1 MYADRYAGRRGLS
14 PGGLAFA
21 LSVSGVVLFGLSLTT
36 ATSLIRVIDPPLV
49 TKNIPI
55 DEPPPPDPKPQHVEK
70 QLPTTRI
77 DPIDVTKPIVVTDPV
92 GFTAKPV
99 DLTPPVS
106 VTVGSDAETHIV
118 IPPHVP
124 VLRDPALDQRYIDN
138 FQPNY
143 PSDERLAGRGGRVV
157 VSVLIGTDGRVK
169 DVRQVSAAS
178 SAFFEATRKQ
188 ALAKWRFKPG
198 TKDGE
203 AVEAWHTMAVSFVL
217 NEE

>member
-1 MYADRYAGRRGLS
+1 MHADRYAGRQGLS
-14 PGGLAFA
+14 PGGVAFA
-21 LSVSGVVLFGLSLTT
+21 LGVSGVVLFGLSLTT
-36 ATSLIRVIDPPLV
+36 ATSLIRVIDPPITV
-49 TKNIPI
+49 IDIPI
-55 DEPPPPDPKPQHVEK
+55 DQPPPEPKPQPPVAK

-77 DPIDVTKPIVVTDPV
+77 DPIDVVKPIVAADPS

-99 DLTPPVS
+99 DLGPPIS
-106 VTVGSDAETHIV
+106 ITVGSDAETHIV
-118 IPPHVP
+118 VPPHVP
-124 VLRDPALDQRYIDN
+124 VLRDPVLDQRYIDN